1 MTSTT
6 DKPTKA
12 RDLKVSELL
21 DYMMSDSARFPD
33 GEGSVIEA
41 IERVCDLYDLEQV
54 LSKRD

>member
-1 MTSTT
+1 MTNST

-21 DYMMSDSARFPD
+21 DYMMRDSRYPD
-33 GEGSVIEA
+33 GEGSVIED

-54 LSKRD
+54 LAKRD

>member
-1 MTSTT
+1 MTNST

-21 DYMMSDSARFPD
+21 EYMMNDSRYPD
-33 GEGSVIEA
+33 GEGSVIED
-41 IERVCDLYDLEQV
+41 IEKVCDMYDLEQL